1 VASSLVLDRTQNN
14 VETRPWNVT
23 TRIAFRFCFAYF
35 GLFCVG
41 TAQILFT
48 VLGVFG
54 SLLPETAVRW
64 ILVRPILDWAAIHIF
79 GLDAALIYVDGSG
92 SGDRAFDWMSLA
104 CWLVLAGVATLV
116 WSVLDRH
123 RMNYATLHKWFRLF
137 IRFCLAGQMIV
148 YGAAKVI
155 PTQMPFP
162 SLDRLVQPFG
172 SFSPMGVLWAQV
184 GVSPPYEILLG
195 CAELLGGLLLIL
207 PRTTVLGALVCL
219 AATAQVFILN
229 MTYDV
234 PVKILSFHLLLLS
247 LVLLAPD
254 FRRLA
259 NVFFSNGAVGPS
271 TQPRLFR
278 TRRANRIALAAQ
290 VALGLWILVPAILGS
305 WVAWDAYGG
314 GREKSPL
321 YGIWNV
327 VEFSADGEDRPPL
340 LTDEDRLRRVIF
352 DDPAMVTY
360 QHMDDSL
367 VYNGATIDVDR
378 RTIALT
384 KYDDES
390 GTATFT
396 FEQPAADRLVL
407 DGELNGR
414 KVRMSLE
421 RLDTNTFTL
430 VNRGFHWVQEYPYNT

>member
-1 VASSLVLDRTQNN
+1 VATSLVLDRTQGN
-14 VETRPWNVT
+14 VEKTRWSVA
-23 TRIAFRFCFAYF
+23 TRIAFRFCFVYF
-35 GLFCVG
+35 GLFCLG
-41 TAQILFT
+41 TQIFFT
-48 VLGVFG
+48 LLGVVGAF
-54 SLLPETAVRW
+54 LPETAVRW
-64 ILVRPILDWAAIHIF
+64 ILMRPILDWAAIHIF
-79 GLDAALIYVDGSG
+79 HLDAALIYVDGSG

-104 CWLVLAGVATLV
+104 CWLFLAGAATMT

-123 RMNYATLHKWFRLF
+123 RMNYVTLHKWFRLF
-137 IRFCLAGQMIV
+137 IRLCLAGQMIF

-162 SLDRLVQPFG
+162 SLESLVQPFG
-172 SFSPMGVLWAQV
+172 SFSPMGVLWTQV

-195 CAELLGGLLLIL
+195 CVELLGGLLLIL
-207 PRTTVLGALVCL
+207 PRTTMLGALVSL
-219 AATAQVFILN
+219 GAMAQVFILN

-259 NVFFSNGAVGPS
+259 NVFFSSGAVGPS
-271 TQPRLFR
+271 TQPQLFR

-290 VALGLWILVPAILGS
+290 VVLGLWILVPAILGS
-305 WVAWDAYGG
+305 WAAWDAYGG

-327 VEFSADGEDRPPL
+327 VEFSVDGEDRPPL

-352 DDPAMVTY
+352 DDPAAVTY
-360 QHMDDSL
+360 QHMDDSF

-378 RTIALT
+378 RTIAVT
-384 KYDDES
+384 SYDDES
-390 GTATFT
+390 RTATFT
-396 FEQPAADRLVL
+396 FERPAADRLVL
-407 DGELNGR
+407 DGELNGH

-421 RLDTNTFTL
+421 RLDANTFTL
-430 VNRGFHWVQEYPYNT
+430 VNRGFHWAQEYPYNR